1 MVKRMNVAIDRNR
14 YGEQRDTC
22 DAHSTKEYWTI
33 FCREDGCGLLRSIS
47 KKEALI
53 RFKNKDW
60 RFICPFDHASY
71 LNSLGI
77 ADLMDWANIVT
88 CFSVKGDEDRPN
100 IVTCSSAKGDEDRP
114 NIVTCSSAKGDED
127 RPYAIHNP
135 GRFGTITI
143 FTIASILGIA
153 ALICK

>member
-114 NIVTCSSAKGDED
+114 
-127 RPYAIHNP
+127 YAIHNP